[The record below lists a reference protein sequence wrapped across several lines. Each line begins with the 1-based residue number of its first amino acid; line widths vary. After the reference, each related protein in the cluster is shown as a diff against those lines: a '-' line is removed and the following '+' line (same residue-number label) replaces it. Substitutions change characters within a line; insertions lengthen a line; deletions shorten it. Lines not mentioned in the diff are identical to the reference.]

1 MITHLRAQ
9 EGRTLFLTT
18 HYMDE
23 ADRVAHRIAIMDHGT
38 IVAQGTSAEL
48 KEQTQTESLEAA
60 FLALT
65 GQPVEPDMSDDQKA
79 LVAS

>member
-1 MITHLRAQ
+1 
-9 EGRTLFLTT
+9 
-18 HYMDE
+18 MDE

-48 KEQTQTESLEAA
+48 KEQTQTDSLEAA

-65 GQPVEPDMSDDQKA
+65 GSSLRDEAANSTDA
-79 LVAS
+79 LRRVAQMFGRR